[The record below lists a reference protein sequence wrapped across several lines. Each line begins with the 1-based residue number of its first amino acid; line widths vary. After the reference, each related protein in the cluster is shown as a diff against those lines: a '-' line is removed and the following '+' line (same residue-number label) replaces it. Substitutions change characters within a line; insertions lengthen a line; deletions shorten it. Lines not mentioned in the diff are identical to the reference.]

1 MDSSALKNEFLVESF
16 ENLSTINEDLTQL
29 EKDPKNNDLLNKLYR
44 TVHTMKGSA
53 SFLGYKKLQ
62 DITHS
67 AENLLDALREGEFL
81 INPDIIDTLLN
92 CFDICHLI
100 LKTLEHE
107 DTEGDVDIEKN
118 KEQLEKLLTAKGVLE
133 TEAQTQPASKDES
146 EEDTMTISSSID
158 ENSSDDELSSLI
170 SGHRTRGEGE
180 PIEDFPDENP
190 VKEMAPIKNEPEE
203 DDGGLSAAALDSL
216 KELVGEGKID
226 PSVMADLQNMAAENT
241 GEDSASVEVTPAS
254 STPEVKSEELASVKP
269 VEECKPVEEVPSPS
283 KVEAKTPES
292 VKVDDQKK
300 SIADSFVRVN
310 VKVLDKIMNV
320 VGELVLN
327 RNQIL
332 QFSNLRED
340 HEFNKLAQQ
349 LNTITSELQSEVM
362 STRMQPIGSILTKFE
377 RLVRDFSRQN
387 KKRITLKLSGQDT
400 ELDKTLIE
408 AIKDPL
414 VHIIR
419 NACDHGM
426 ETIEEREKTQKS
438 PEGTVHIKAY
448 NESGQVTI
456 EIVDDGRGLDREKIG
471 KKAIEKEVITQ
482 EKYEKMSD
490 TQVYNLIFAPGF
502 STAEKI
508 TNISGR
514 GVGMDVVK
522 TNIEKIGGSVVVTS
536 ELGVG
541 TTFKLRIPL
550 TLAIVP
556 ALIIKTDDESFAI
569 PQLNL
574 VELVRLETREEKMQ
588 IESIQGSEF
597 LKLRGDLTPVFRLS
611 DTLSLEDVHRKTIA
625 LQSVVE
631 DIHNHEEKSED
642 LEHKEKDG
650 AYNIVILSAENHF
663 FGIIVDEILDTEEIV
678 VKPLS
683 SSLKHL
689 TLFGGATIMGDGKV
703 ALILDALGFL
713 NTIHDSWQSSA
724 TEDDS
729 ILGYNEQSISDGT
742 ETQEN
747 LLFRSFDGREYA
759 VPLALVSRL
768 EEFEVSKIEVTGQ
781 QPIVR
786 YLNSPMPLID
796 IEKTLRLDGKSPLT
810 NYKESG
816 VEALS
821 CIVTSVQGKNFGI
834 VVKEVLDISIDKV
847 LIDDTAVDR
856 EGILGTV
863 FIQDRTISLI
873 DLYAVI
879 EAQNIGS
886 FKKQK
891 DDLKNQK
898 LKGKSILVVDDSPM
912 YRKMESDLL
921 IEMGFD
927 VKTANHGEDALRLM
941 ENQKFDL
948 IVTDIEMP
956 HLNGYEFAEK
966 IRQGGGSQVDVPIL
980 ALSTRC
986 SEKDIERGLKS
997 GFNFHM
1003 EKFKKFEVAEKV
1015 AEMLEEK

>member
-1 MDSSALKNEFLVESF
+1 MDSSALKNEFLLESF
-16 ENLSTINEDLTQL
+16 ENLSTINEDLTQI
-29 EKDPKNNDLLNKLYR
+29 EKDPENNDLLNKLYR

-81 INPDIIDTLLN
+81 INSEIIDTLLN

-100 LKTLEHE
+100 LKNLENE
-107 DTEGDVDIEKN
+107 DTEGDVDIESN
-118 KEQLEKLLTAKGVLE
+118 KQQLEKLLLGHGSLNSSGEKPNAQLE
-133 TEAQTQPASKDES
+133 TKESTQ
-146 EEDTMTISSSID
+146 EELVT
-158 ENSSDDELSSLI
+158 DDELTSLI
-170 SGHRTRGEGE
+170 SGHRTMNEGGSIKE
-180 PIEDFPDENP
+180 EDTPK
-190 VKEMAPIKNEPEE
+190 KEMAPIKNEPEE
-203 DDGGLSAAALDSL
+203 DDGGLSAAALESL
-216 KELVGEGKID
+216 KELVGDGKID
-226 PSVMADLQNMAAENT
+226 ASVMTDLQNMAAENQ
-241 GEDSASVEVTPAS
+241 GEVSKEEP
-254 STPEVKSEELASVKP
+254 ELATPIAPGPK
-269 VEECKPVEEVPSPS
+269 EETP
-283 KVEAKTPES
+283 KVEPEPPKIEEQKS
-292 VKVDDQKK
+292 VVTEIKKQAPINNDDQKK

-332 QFSNLRED
+332 QFSNLKED

-387 KKRITLKLSGQDT
+387 EKRITLKLSGQDT

-426 ETIEEREKTQKS
+426 ETIEEREKTSKS

-490 TQVYNLIFAPGF
+490 TQVFNLIFAPGF

-522 TNIEKIGGSVVVTS
+522 TNIEKIGGSVIVTS

-556 ALIIKTDDESFAI
+556 ALIIKTDNESFAI

-611 DTLSLEDVHRKTIA
+611 EKLSLEEVHRKTVA

-631 DIHNHEEKSED
+631 EIHGHEDTSENEETD
-642 LEHKEKDG
+642 QNVNEE

-713 NTIHDSWQSSA
+713 NTIHDSWQNSA
-724 TEDDS
+724 TEEEN
-729 ILGYNEQSISDGT
+729 IIGYSEQQSIDGT

-796 IEKTLRLDGKSPLT
+796 IEKTLRLEGKSPLED
-810 NYKESG
+810 YKNSEY
-816 VEALS
+816 EALS
-821 CIVTSVQGKNFGI
+821 CIVTSIQGKNFGI

-863 FIQDRTISLI
+863 FIHDRTISLI

-879 EAQNIGS
+879 EAQNIGN

-891 DDLKNQK
+891 DKLKNQK
-898 LKGKSILVVDDSPM
+898 LRGKSILVIDDSPM

-927 VKTANHGEDALRLM
+927 VITANHGEDALRLM
-941 ENQKFDL
+941 ENHQFDL

-956 HLNGYEFAEK
+956 YLNGYEFAEK
-966 IRQGGGSQVDVPIL
+966 VRAGGGGQVDVPIL

-986 SEKDIERGLKS
+986 SEKDIEKGLKS

-1015 AEMLEEK
+1015 TEMLEEK